1 MDVSSKL
8 SIEISSG
15 LAYTGLRF
23 ESSMLDIAAFGMV
36 NFWRLYAVKYRAY

>member
-23 ESSMLDIAAFGMV
+23 ESSMLDVAAFGMV
-36 NFWRLYAVKYRAY
+36 SFWRLYAVKYRAY